1 MWGGTTTISVIGTPT
16 TFIIILFMYRSCYS
30 FLKDSMSIINLIRF
44 IKNSLNF
51 QTSTIILEPISIKSG
66 KIEDVQVVVFRQEQ
80 ATLYG

>member
-1 MWGGTTTISVIGTPT
+1 
-16 TFIIILFMYRSCYS
+16 MYRSCYS

-51 QTSTIILEPISIKSG
+51 HTSTIILEPISIKSG